1 MLRFFSPWYYLL
13 LVLFSCIA
21 SLRSQTVDKE
31 KLFEQIHA
39 LNGDAKYEESII
51 ILEQIITAPKSDYYD
66 KYLGYY
72 LKYLTYKRLYSYD
85 RATVNLELALENG
98 LKSHE
103 HAQEIASQIKFEK
116 VFVAFD
122 LLEFHRVREL
132 LTHIQDK
139 DFAFIPDYTLA
150 MYFGVQSS
158 LSNQEGDYDK
168 SIEYLD
174 KGIEILENGSQVD
187 LPLLYRRKI
196 NVYRLMDLHDKA
208 IESFEKG
215 MYYAKKYNMDIYIA
229 NLYMDLGNY
238 YNLIQDFE
246 NAIIVQ
252 EITNE
257 LSYKYDEKGAL
268 GRLNVLESNLQKKMH
283 EKKSKQNQS
292 ILLGLSAIFVLLIG
306 VSIFIY
312 FKNRKSKRIALEVL
326 EKNQLLGGNLTLL
339 KTYVKGRS
347 FTKEQ
352 MSLLNPRQ
360 LEIVQ
365 LVRKGKSNKEIAQ
378 IIFVTENTVKY
389 HLKNIYKILGVSTR
403 EEL

>member
-1 MLRFFSPWYYLL
+1 
-13 LVLFSCIA
+13 
-21 SLRSQTVDKE
+21 
-31 KLFEQIHA
+31 
-39 LNGDAKYEESII
+39 
-51 ILEQIITAPKSDYYD
+51 
-66 KYLGYY
+66 
-72 LKYLTYKRLYSYD
+72 
-85 RATVNLELALENG
+85 
-98 LKSHE
+98 
-103 HAQEIASQIKFEK
+103 
-116 VFVAFD
+116 
-122 LLEFHRVREL
+122 
-132 LTHIQDK
+132 
-139 DFAFIPDYTLA
+139 
-150 MYFGVQSS
+150 
-158 LSNQEGDYDK
+158 
-168 SIEYLD
+168 
-174 KGIEILENGSQVD
+174 
-187 LPLLYRRKI
+187 
-196 NVYRLMDLHDKA
+196 
-208 IESFEKG
+208 
-215 MYYAKKYNMDIYIA
+215 
-229 NLYMDLGNY
+229 MDLGNY